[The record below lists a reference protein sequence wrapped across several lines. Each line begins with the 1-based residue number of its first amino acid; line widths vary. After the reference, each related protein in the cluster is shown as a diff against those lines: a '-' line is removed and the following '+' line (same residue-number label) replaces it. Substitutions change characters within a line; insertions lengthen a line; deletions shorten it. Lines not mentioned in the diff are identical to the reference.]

1 VKTLPYHFP
10 LSYQQLTHPATRRG
24 NDSGKSESLLTV
36 LFYLKEK
43 MSYKVKN
50 FDSKNNVLYGQLL
63 NWESFSVI
71 HACMLFN
78 LILINEMLF
87 IHDSGEMEN
96 TRLDTG
102 LVFVRLFLIYAL
114 LKYKEYTKEIRRRFE
129 GDPKEINN

>member
-1 VKTLPYHFP
+1 M
-10 LSYQQLTHPATRRG
+10 
-24 NDSGKSESLLTV
+24 TV

-96 TRLDTG
+96 TRLETG
-102 LVFVRLFLIYAL
+102 PVFVRLFLIYAL

>member
-1 VKTLPYHFP
+1 
-10 LSYQQLTHPATRRG
+10 
-24 NDSGKSESLLTV
+24 
-36 LFYLKEK
+36 

-71 HACMLFN
+71 PSCIAFN
-78 LILINEMLF
+78 LIHINEMLF
-87 IHDSGEMEN
+87 INESGSLEN
-96 TRLDTG
+96 IWLDTG
-102 LVFVRLFLIYAL
+102 PVFVRLFLIYAL